1 MIDVL
6 LHHYRLVEFA
16 RDAADQ
22 RLLTE
27 ARIAGR
33 ANAGREARLE
43 ARLEAE
49 RRVRTQPLLPLIPR
63 QRDAAGRA
71 GL

>member
-16 RDAADQ
+16 RDAADH
-22 RLLTE
+22 RLLAE

-33 ANAGREARLE
+33 EGAGREAGR
-43 ARLEAE
+43 EAE
-49 RRVRTQPLLPLIPR
+49 RRVRTQTLLPLIPR
-63 QRDAAGRA
+63 QRGTVGRA